1 MKARLLNNEEMLN
14 PVYLEA
20 PVEDRKGIAQ
30 VIPIPA
36 GEIIESKDAW
46 MLCAVGKAVPA
57 DDECK
62 ARYDKYLGDPRRK
75 QLLEQVKRLR
85 AANGVQKLDKKT
97 TKWLEYM
104 EATYAKELGLDP
116 ASTPASLPAK

>member
-1 MKARLLNNEEMLN
+1 MKAKLLNNEEMVN
-14 PVYLEA
+14 PVYLETPA
-20 PVEDRKGIAQ
+20 NERRGVAQ

-36 GEIIESKDAW
+36 GEVIDSPDAW
-46 MLCAVGKAVPA
+46 MLCVVGKAVPA

-85 AANGVQKLDKKT
+85 AANGVKALDKKT
-97 TKWLEYM
+97 LKWLEYM
-104 EATYAKELGLDP
+104 EATYATELGLKESP
-116 ASTPASLPAK
+116 AAASK